1 MIKVANGKKYRYN
14 IYQSAEGTTSGTIDL
29 TKKEA
34 AIVAYALD
42 TSNWGNLDEESWSG
56 SCYIDIENPME
67 IE

>member
-1 MIKVANGKKYRYN
+1 MANGKKYRYY
-14 IYQSAEGTTSGTIDL
+14 IYRSAEGMTSGTIDL

-56 SCYIDIENPME
+56 SCYIDVENPME